1 MGFLLSLLGLVL
13 VLSSEGFS
21 ASDVLDKSATAVAAQ
36 TDPAKLATLKGKR
49 AANPRVQRCVY
60 WLAQAEMKG
69 IKPEEILSK
78 ASEINGT
85 KGTPYA
91 GFIDW
96 GLLRNL
102 KIAHELGLINDVGM
116 EEMRRGKSAT
126 ITLGP
131 YAGQEATVD
140 HVIPLSV
147 CPELDNQ
154 ILNLKLLPASLNSSK
169 RDKVTERAKAF
180 AKELHDA
187 KLLSDASWERIKL
200 AEGTLKKL
208 SE

>member
-1 MGFLLSLLGLVL
+1 MGFLLSFLGLVL

-60 WLAQAEMKG
+60 WLATAEEAG
-69 IKPEEILSK
+69 IKPKEVLNK
-78 ASEINGT
+78 ASQINGT

-91 GFIDW
+91 EFIEQ

-102 KIAHELGLINDVGM
+102 KIAQELGLINELGM
-116 EEMRRGKSAT
+116 EEMRRGKSAK

-147 CPELDNQ
+147 CLELDNQ
-154 ILNLKLLPASLNSSK
+154 VLNLELLPASLNSSK
-169 RDKVTERAKAF
+169 RDKVTERAIAF
-180 AKELHDA
+180 AKELNNA
-187 KLLSDASWERIKL
+187 GLLSNDALLKL
-200 AEGTLKKL
+200 KELSKKM
-208 SE
+208 

>member
-1 MGFLLSLLGLVL
+1 MHLKPLLLCLVSFTALFNSLGANTEPDLA
-13 VLSSEGFS
+13 LSAAKAI
-21 ASDVLDKSATAVAAQ
+21 ASQ
-36 TDPAKLATLKGKR
+36 NDPSKLATLKGKR

-60 WLAQAEMKG
+60 WLAHAEIKG
-69 IKPEEILSK
+69 IKPEDILSK

-154 ILNLKLLPASLNSSK
+154 VLNLELLPASLNSSK
-169 RDKVTERAKAF
+169 RDKVGQRQVTFARELRKAGLISQ
-180 AKELHDA
+180 ES
-187 KLLSDASWERIKL
+187 LSSVEAAFR
-200 AEGTLKKL
+200 
-208 SE
+208 

>member
-13 VLSSEGFS
+13 VLSCEGFS
-21 ASDVLDKSATAVAAQ
+21 ASDVLEKSATAVAAQ

-60 WLAQAEMKG
+60 WLATAEVAG
-69 IKPEEILSK
+69 IKPKEVLNR
-78 ASEINGT
+78 ASQINGT

-91 GFIDW
+91 EFIEQ

-102 KIAHELGLINDVGM
+102 KIAHELGLINELGM

-154 ILNLKLLPASLNSSK
+154 VLNLELLPASLNSSK
-169 RDKVTERAKAF
+169 SDKVGERQFAF
-180 AKELHDA
+180 AKELYDA
-187 KLLSDASWERIKL
+187 KLLSKEGWEAVIK
-200 AEGTLKKL
+200 AK
-208 SE
+208 

>member
-13 VLSSEGFS
+13 VLSSKGFS
-21 ASDVLDKSATAVAAQ
+21 ASDVLEKSATAVAAQ

-60 WLAQAEMKG
+60 WLATAEVAG
-69 IKPEEILSK
+69 IKPKEVLNR
-78 ASEINGT
+78 ASQINGT

-91 GFIDW
+91 EFIEQ

-102 KIAHELGLINDVGM
+102 KIAHELGLINELGM

-140 HVIPLSV
+140 HIIPLSV
-147 CPELDNQ
+147 CLELDNQ
-154 ILNLKLLPASLNSSK
+154 VLNLELLPASLNSSK
-169 RDKVTERAKAF
+169 RDKVGQRQVAF
-180 AKELHDA
+180 AKELRQA
-187 KLLSDASWERIKL
+187 GLISQESLSNVEAAFR
-200 AEGTLKKL
+200 
-208 SE
+208 

>member
-1 MGFLLSLLGLVL
+1 MGLLLPLLSFVVFIGHN
-13 VLSSEGFS
+13 GFS
-21 ASDVLDKSATAVAAQ
+21 ASDALEKSAIAVAAQ

-69 IKPEEILSK
+69 IKPEDILGK

-91 GFIDW
+91 GFINW

-154 ILNLKLLPASLNSSK
+154 ILNLELLPASLNASK
-169 RDKVTERAKAF
+169 RDKVGQRQVTFARELRKAGLISQ
-180 AKELHDA
+180 ES
-187 KLLSDASWERIKL
+187 LSSVEAAFR
-200 AEGTLKKL
+200 
-208 SE
+208 

>member
-13 VLSSEGFS
+13 VLSSKGIS
-21 ASDVLDKSATAVAAQ
+21 ASDVLEKSATAVAAQ

-60 WLAQAEMKG
+60 WLATAEVAG
-69 IKPEEILSK
+69 IKPKEVLNR
-78 ASEINGT
+78 ASQINGT

-91 GFIDW
+91 EFIEQ

-102 KIAHELGLINDVGM
+102 KIAHELGLINELGM

-154 ILNLKLLPASLNSSK
+154 VLNLELLPASLNSSK
-169 RDKVTERAKAF
+169 RDKVGERQFAF
-180 AKELHDA
+180 AKELYDA
-187 KLLSDASWERIKL
+187 KLLSKEGWEAVIK
-200 AEGTLKKL
+200 AK
-208 SE
+208 